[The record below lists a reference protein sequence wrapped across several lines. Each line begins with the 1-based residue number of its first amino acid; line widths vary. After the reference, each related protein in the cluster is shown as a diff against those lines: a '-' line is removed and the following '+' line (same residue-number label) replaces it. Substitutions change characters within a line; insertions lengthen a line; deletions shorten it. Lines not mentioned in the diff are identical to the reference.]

1 MASVQLSKTQT
12 EALKNF
18 PVNIKQIRPVFIF
31 SVPAIAKNFKK
42 NIENGIRQKGPV
54 IEKLFNHAIRVRK
67 RYIRMGYDR
76 GRKGTF
82 LLKPYIWLIDKI
94 IFKKVREA
102 FGGRLEFF
110 VGGAAL
116 LDLELAKF
124 FYAIGIPMFQGYG
137 LTEASPIIS
146 CNSKAKHK
154 LGSSGTIVSDLEV
167 KICDEDGKEL
177 PTGEK
182 GEIVI
187 RGENVMKG
195 YWKNETATAD
205 ALKDGWLYTGDMGYL
220 DSDGYLYVLGRFKS
234 LLIADDGEKYSP
246 EGIEEAFT
254 EYVPFLE
261 QCMMYNNQNP
271 YCTIFVVP
279 NKEAMKR
286 WLEEQKIDPAGK
298 ESKISALKELEKQI
312 AEFRTGGKYQDEFP
326 QRWLPAAIG
335 ILPEPFSQ
343 ENLQLNSMNKLVRNK
358 VLAAYKDELEFIYTP
373 AAKDITNEK
382 NLTAIGEL

>member
-1 MASVQLSKTQT
+1 
-12 EALKNF
+12 
-18 PVNIKQIRPVFIF
+18 
-31 SVPAIAKNFKK
+31 
-42 NIENGIRQKGPV
+42 
-54 IEKLFNHAIRVRK
+54 
-67 RYIRMGYDR
+67 
-76 GRKGTF
+76 
-82 LLKPYIWLIDKI
+82 YIWLFDKI

-116 LDLELAKF
+116 LDLELARF

-137 LTEASPIIS
+137 LTEAAPVISANSPIR
-146 CNSKAKHK
+146 HK
-154 LGSSGTIVSDLEV
+154 LGSSGYIVDNLEV
-167 KICDEDGKEL
+167 KICDNDGNEI

-182 GEIVI
+182 GEIVC
-187 RGENVMKG
+187 RGENVMTG
-195 YWKNETATAD
+195 YWKNETATAE
-205 ALKDGWLYTGDMGYL
+205 ALKDGWLYTGDMGYM
-220 DSDGYLYVLGRFKS
+220 DPDGYLYVLGRFKS

-261 QCMMYNNQNP
+261 QCMMYNDQNP

-286 WLEEQKIDPAGK
+286 WLDEQKIDRTSSEGK
-298 ESKISALKELEKQI
+298 MAVLKEMEKQI
-312 AEFRTGGKYQDEFP
+312 HEFRTGGKYQEEFP

-343 ENLQLNSMNKLVRNK
+343 DNLQLNSMNKLVRNK
-358 VLAAYKDELEFIYTP
+358 VLEAYKKELEFLYTSG
-373 AAKDITNEK
+373 AKVITNEK
-382 NLTAIGEL
+382 NVVALGDI